1 MHRYV
6 DMEEKYQAKGTVLT
20 KVRKHRKDTN
30 SVNQNTQCDTHIYI
44 YNIYN
49 T

>member
-6 DMEEKYQAKGTVLT
+6 DMEEKKYQAKGTVLT

-30 SVNQNTQCDTHIYI
+30 SVNQNTQCNIYI
-44 YNIYN
+44 LYNNI
-49 T
+49 